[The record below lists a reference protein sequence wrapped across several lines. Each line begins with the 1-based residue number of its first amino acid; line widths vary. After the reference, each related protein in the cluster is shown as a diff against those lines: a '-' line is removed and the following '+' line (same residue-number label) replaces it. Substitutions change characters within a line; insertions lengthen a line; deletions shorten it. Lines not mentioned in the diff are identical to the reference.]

1 MNIGKALKNYNENK
15 GRIEA
20 SQARCDLWQYCLDT
34 MTDEQIALEFIYTE
48 GDTYGMPRAKTNES
62 PVEREVVRHEVTR
75 NMVKQWI
82 KDDESRMV
90 PVKYEIKLI
99 DIGLGSLTKEEK
111 DVIECKCIEGWS
123 YKQVEADF
131 NTRNREEKPIDIEQL
146 KKIKAKALKKMEKII
161 NSKST

>member
-1 MNIGKALKNYNENK
+1 MNIEKALKNYNENK

-20 SQARCDLWQYCLDT
+20 AQARCDLWQYCLDT

-48 GDTYGMPRAKTNES
+48 GDTYGMPRARTNES
-62 PVEREVVRHEVTR
+62 PVEKEVVRHEVTR
-75 NMVKQWI
+75 EMVKRWI

-99 DIGLGSLTKEEK
+99 DIGLGSLTEEENY
-111 DVIECKCIEGWS
+111 VIKCKCVEGWN
-123 YKQVEADF
+123 YKQVEISF
-131 NTRNREEKPIDIEQL
+131 NNEFRNEDKITTERL
-146 KKIKAKALKKMEKII
+146 KKIKKQALKKMEKVI